1 MRLAVQAC
9 TRRSRSHS
17 HNEDRAAVG
26 DDVLASTAGVERHW
40 LETPAMVAAFDGVG
54 GGPAGA
60 VASDLAART
69 LSAADVPRDEATAT
83 TLLARADQILLDA
96 GEVDL
101 TRKGMATTATALIV
115 VESGDRA
122 VVANVGDTL
131 VARLQIDN
139 LEELSVSDRLAGG
152 IFQALG
158 GRHDSAM
165 RPHVSTLE
173 IEVGDRLLLAT
184 DGLTDVVSDG
194 ALEGVLRH
202 DHDDPVAQLLDLVER
217 ADTPDDVTIIV
228 VDVVDG

>member
-1 MRLAVQAC
+1 MGA
-9 TRRSRSHS
+9 
-17 HNEDRAAVG
+17 
-26 DDVLASTAGVERHW
+26 DVLSATAGVERHW

-83 TLLARADQILLDA
+83 TLLARADQILLEA

-115 VESGDRA
+115 AESGDRA

-131 VARLQIDN
+131 VARLQIDH
-139 LEELSVSDRLAGG
+139 LEELSVSDRLSGG

-158 GRHDSAM
+158 GRHDPAM

-173 IEVGDRLLLAT
+173 LEVGDRLLLAT
-184 DGLTDVVSDG
+184 DGLTDVVSESS
-194 ALEGVLRH
+194 LEAVMRH
-202 DHDDPVAQLLDLVER
+202 DGDDPVAQLLDLVER

-228 VDVVDG
+228 VDVVAG